1 MQTAEISKNEPAKK
15 DAAPVVRLAFSIPET
30 AESIGCSVPHVWR
43 LIAKGKLRSTKAGR
57 RTIVPASALRA
68 FVEGE
73 AA

>member
-1 MQTAEISKNEPAKK
+1 MQTAESSKNE
-15 DAAPVVRLAFSIPET
+15 AAPVVRLAFSVPET

-43 LIAKGKLRSTKAGR
+43 LIAAGKLRSTKAGR

>member
-1 MQTAEISKNEPAKK
+1 MQTAETSKQETSKQN
-15 DAAPVVRLAFSIPET
+15 AAPVVRLAFSIPET

-43 LIAKGKLRSTKAGR
+43 LIAAGKLRSTKAGR